1 MGDITR
7 VITLGI
13 GPASN
18 IEGLVLTGLNVG
30 IVFTGLRATSIKRT
44 IAGLDFDRRLPNDTI
59 VIKRQIAG
67 LDVDS
72 R

>member
-30 IVFTGLRATSIKRT
+30 IVFTGLRETSIKRT
-44 IAGLDFDRRLPNDTI
+44 IAGLDFDKRLPNDTI
-59 VIKRQIAG
+59 VIKRQVAG